1 MAQLTDLNVSP
12 YYDDFSKDKD
22 FHRILFRPGFAV
34 QAREL
39 TTLQS
44 ILQNQIEQHGN
55 HMFKEGTVVIPG
67 QLSLMMNFQTL
78 QLNGTFANET
88 INPSSFYNA
97 TNNVVITGQTSGV
110 TAKVVGFQ
118 IATSTTQP
126 MLYVQYV
133 NTGTDGTT
141 QRFANGE
148 NLTANAGITH
158 TTTYAANNASATV
171 YSPIDNTTAS
181 QSGTAV
187 ELQEGVYYIR
197 GQFVRCAPQRLV
209 LSTNTTTVTARVGFT
224 ITETLQTPETDT
236 SLTDNATG
244 SSNYA
249 AKGAHRLKITL
260 TLATKSTTATDDTNF
275 VELMRIDNGQ
285 LVGQARVTEYDVLGD
300 TLARRTFD
308 ESGSYTVRPF
318 NFDMRESTNVTARNT
333 NYQGVFQGK
342 TTTDDGGT
350 PAESLLALSCSPG
363 KAYVKGYELEKISPT
378 FKDLTK
384 ARDFNTVNTG
394 VVTHEIGNFC
404 QITNLYGQPDI
415 TFISGESTAY
425 KTVGLFDDK
434 ITTNGASSG
443 NQIGVA
449 RAKAIEYRTGVV
461 GTSAAVY
468 DLYLWDVRPFTKL
481 TLSGT
486 PSATLLSNHSSG
498 GVQVTGATSAA
509 TGFVFASGTGSDKVV
524 LTNVIGTFTVGEKI
538 KVSDSAETDSIV
550 ENSGNTDLT
559 ISEVVTHT
567 FRDTRSVFMDDNDSG
582 QDFTADAVLIPSEI
596 STGQIVFNASDANGA
611 DSNDNIVLEEDN
623 STTIALEVEK
633 IATLQNTEKNISI
646 FKLPKRVI
654 KTLLTTSNN
663 GATDTSLTVR
673 RQFIG
678 TCSSSGA
685 VSFTA
690 GSNET
695 FAAFAEKD
703 YTLTILTAGAGT
715 GVQGQVV
722 SIDGNIAGTGTASI
736 TVTDNTVLGNGA
748 KVKITATIFKSN
760 VNQRIKT
767 TSLMKQVKVTT
778 GSTDAYGTRPGDKE
792 ISLGRADAFKLVAV
806 YDSEATA
813 SAAAAPQMTITATVG
828 NFTRGEIIRGGTSG
842 AVARNIST
850 SSPMQYV
857 LTQGVGATDFQSG
870 EVITGESSGATA
882 TVGTITGGSKIIT
895 SNYVLDT
902 GQRDNFYDISR
913 IVRKVGVSPPRG
925 QLLIVFDFFGHGAG
939 EFFSVDSYSDAS
951 GQMGYGN
958 IPSYTAT
965 RVDPDEPEPTGLFPL
980 TDSIDFRPTVENIA
994 GTSETL
1000 ATVDEIT
1007 GKSFDFF
1014 HRQYDGTGASPIDT
1028 PKPAS
1033 NVTIDFEY
1041 YLGRMALLFLDDQ
1054 GEFRIQNGVSAER
1067 PQEPKP
1073 LENALKLATITLNP
1087 YTFTPDDAI
1096 IIRHKTQR
1104 FTMADIGR
1112 LKKRLE
1118 TVEYY
1123 TALSLLERDAES
1135 FEVTD
1140 KNGLNRF
1147 KSGFVVDN
1155 FGGHRVGDAKHSD
1168 YKIAMDQ
1175 IENEMRPKC
1184 VMRNAKLSESVATD
1198 AERTAASY
1206 KKTGDLITLPYTDA
1220 SFSSQPYAT
1229 RVENVQ
1235 PHLVYQWVGQI
1246 ALTPTGDEWFETEL
1260 VPPLIVNVEGNYDT
1274 VLAGVG
1280 NALGTIWNSWE
1291 TQWSGV
1297 VATRTD
1303 RFRNNN
1309 FDVTRTIQTTR
1320 TDLRR
1325 TGLVTDVV
1333 EQIDEESQ
1341 GTKVISRA
1349 MIPWLRANDIEF
1361 VGKAFKPKT
1370 RLYPFFDG
1378 VDVSKFITP
1387 KNTNFTTDTTPV
1399 AGSPLFTDAVGNID
1413 GTFNIPE
1420 SRFAGQGS
1428 NPRFKTGELEFRL
1441 SSSTVNQRQPQPVT
1455 AAQTIYSAKGIL
1467 ETEQET
1473 IVATRNA
1480 IVVQTDVSQ
1489 TTSRNSTATSI
1500 SRRPVPQ
1507 PPQETG
1513 DDGFTGEPGNDPLA
1527 QTFMVNTADTVD
1539 TGAFITKID
1548 LFFQKK
1554 DTDLPVWV
1562 EIRNVVNGYPGA
1574 KILPFGRKVLNA
1586 SEVNVSDNAT
1596 TATTFTFDSPV
1607 YLKPNL
1613 EYCFVV
1619 QTHSLD
1625 YLMWISQLGELDV
1638 SGSNRVVSKQPTLG
1652 VLFKSQNNRA
1662 WSSTPMQDAKF
1673 TLYRAKFSSGQTGR
1687 VTLHNTGIPSKR
1699 LKPNPI
1705 TLTNSSAIAIVKHED
1720 HGMYQTSNNVTISG
1734 ITSGIS
1740 TTLNTALTAADT
1752 TVVLASS
1759 TNFPSSGTVF
1769 LKIGDEIMSGS
1780 ISGVNVTSVTRGVD
1794 STTASV
1800 HNAGVTIELYMI
1812 QSVPL
1817 TELNKTHTAIANIGM
1832 NSYTVGLSTNA
1843 SISGDSTTADVG
1855 GVSIFATENYRY
1867 ELIKPVVS
1875 TLELPRTTIISK
1887 IRTTSARSPSG
1898 SESSFVTTASGSE
1911 QQVSLNENFEF
1922 DSCRMVAS
1930 TINETNEMSAK
1941 KSTFLT
1947 LEMTSDTDTLSP
1959 VVDLDRASLV
1969 CVGNQLN
1976 NIDSSSDVHPTTDYN
1991 PMTSPEGDQNAAI
2004 YITKKVALENPAT
2017 AIKVIFAAHR
2027 HSSAEIKVL
2036 FKVLRTDD
2044 ASDFDELA
2052 YTFFNTDGSPDTAVG
2067 ASLDDDDFQEYKF
2080 TAGVTDDGIGE
2091 PLSSFIQFAIKIV
2104 IQGTNAAEPPRI
2116 KDLRAL
2122 ALAT

>member
-22 FHRILFRPGFAV
+22 FHRVLFRPGFAV

-44 ILQNQIEQHGN
+44 ILQNQVEQHGN

-67 QLSLMMNFQTL
+67 QLSIMKQFQTV
-78 QLNGTFANET
+78 QLDGTFSNET
-88 INPSSFYNA
+88 VNPSSYYNQ
-97 TNNVVITGQTSGV
+97 TNNVVITGQISGV
-110 TAKVVGFQ
+110 TAKVIGFQ

-133 NTGTDGTT
+133 NTGTDGVS
-141 QRFANGE
+141 QRFVNGE
-148 NLTANAGITH
+148 NITANAGITH
-158 TTTYAANNASATV
+158 TTSYASNNASGTIF
-171 YSPIDNTTAS
+171 SPIDGTTAT
-181 QSGTAV
+181 QDGLAV
-187 ELQEGVYYIR
+187 ELQEGVYYVR
-197 GQFVRCAPQRLV
+197 GQFVRCAAQRLV
-209 LSTNTTTVTARVGFT
+209 LSTNSNAVTARVGFS
-224 ITETLQTPETDT
+224 ITETLSTPEIDT

-260 TLATKSTTATDDTNF
+260 TLDSRTTSSTADSNF
-275 VELMRIDNGQ
+275 VELMRIENGTM
-285 LVGQARVTEYDVLGD
+285 VGQARVTEYDVLGD

-318 NFDMRESTNVTARNT
+318 NFDMRESTNITARNT
-333 NYQGVFQGK
+333 NYQGVFAGK

-350 PAESLLALSCSPG
+350 PDESLLSLHVSPG

-378 FKDLTK
+378 FKDLPK
-384 ARDFNTVNTG
+384 ARDFNSVNTG

-404 QITNLYGQPDI
+404 QITNIFGQPDI

-425 KTVGLFDDK
+425 KTIGLFDDK
-434 ITTNGASSG
+434 IVTNGTSSG

-449 RAKAIEYRTGVV
+449 RGKAIEYRTGVV

-486 PSATLLSNHSSG
+486 PSGTLLANHASG
-498 GVQVTGATSAA
+498 GVQVTGVTSAA
-509 TGFVFASGTGSDKVV
+509 TGYVFASGTGSGKVV
-524 LTNVIGTFTVGEKI
+524 LTTVVGTFAVGEKI
-538 KVSDSAETDSIV
+538 KASDSGEANKIV
-550 ENSGNTDLT
+550 ENVANADLT
-559 ISEVVTHT
+559 ITEVVTHT
-567 FRDTRSVFMDDNDSG
+567 FKDCRSIFMDDTDSG

-703 YTLTILTAGAGT
+703 YTLSILTAGAGS
-715 GVQGQVV
+715 GVQGQIV
-722 SIDGNIAGTGTASI
+722 SVDGNIAGTGTASI

-767 TSLMKQVKVTT
+767 TNLMKQVKVVT
-778 GSTDAYGTRPGDKE
+778 GGTDAFGTRPGDKE

-806 YDSEATA
+806 YDSETTDDAV
-813 SAAAAPQMTITATVG
+813 APQMTITATVG
-828 NFTRGEIIRGGTSG
+828 NFTRGEIIRGKLSG

-850 SSPMQYV
+850 SSPIQYV
-857 LTQGVGATDFQSG
+857 LIQGVGATDFTSG
-870 EVITGESSGATA
+870 EIVTGDSSGATA
-882 TVGTITGGSKIIT
+882 TVGTISAGDKVIT

-913 IVRKVGVSPPRG
+913 IVRKVGVSSPRG
-925 QLLIVFDFFGHGAG
+925 KLLVVYDFFGHGAG

-951 GQMGYGN
+951 AQMGYGN

-994 GTSETL
+994 GTSESV
-1000 ATVDEIT
+1000 AAVDEIT
-1007 GKSFDFF
+1007 GNSFDFF
-1014 HRQYDGTGASPIDT
+1014 SRQYDGTGASPIDT

-1033 NVTIDFEY
+1033 NVSIDFEY
-1041 YLGRMALLFLDDQ
+1041 YLGRMALIFLDDQ
-1054 GEFRIQNGVSAER
+1054 GSFRIQNGVSAER

-1087 YTFTPDDAI
+1087 YTFTPEDAI
-1096 IIRHKTQR
+1096 IVRHKTQR
-1104 FTMADIGR
+1104 FTMTDIGR

-1135 FEVTD
+1135 FEITD

-1155 FGGHRVGDAKHSD
+1155 FGGHRVGDAKHQD
-1168 YKIAMDQ
+1168 YKIAVDQ
-1175 IENEMRPKC
+1175 ENNELRPKC
-1184 VMRNAKLSESVATD
+1184 VMRNAKLSESVSTD
-1198 AERTAASY
+1198 AERSAANY
-1206 KKTGDLITLPYTDA
+1206 QKTGDLITLPYTSVAFTDN
-1220 SFSSQPYAT
+1220 PYAT

-1235 PHLVYQWVGQI
+1235 PHLVYQWVGQVV
-1246 ALTPTGDEWFETEL
+1246 LSPSGDEWFETEL
-1260 VPPLIVNVEGNYDT
+1260 TPPLIVNVEGNYDT
-1274 VLAGVG
+1274 ILAGVG

-1303 RFRNNN
+1303 GWRNNN

-1325 TGLVTDVV
+1325 TGLTTNVV

-1349 MIPWLRANDIEF
+1349 MIPWLRANAVEF
-1361 VGKAFKPKT
+1361 EGKAFKPKT
-1370 RLYPFFDG
+1370 RVYAFFDG

-1387 KNTNFTTDTTPV
+1387 KNTNFTTAVTPI
-1399 AGSPLFTDAVGNID
+1399 AGSPLFTDAVGSVE
-1413 GTFNIPE
+1413 GTFGIPE

-1441 SSSTVNQRQPQPVT
+1441 T
-1455 AAQTIYSAKGIL
+1455 ASDTNTKIPLPITAGQSIYSAKGIL

-1473 IVATRNA
+1473 IIATRNA
-1480 IVVQTDVSQ
+1480 IVVQQGVSQ
-1489 TTSRNSTATSI
+1489 TTSRNSTSTTTSR
-1500 SRRPVPQ
+1500 SMRPD
-1507 PPQETG
+1507 EG
-1513 DDGFTGEPGNDPLA
+1513 DDGNSGDPLA
-1527 QTFMVNTADTVD
+1527 QTIMINHDGLKD
-1539 TGAFITKID
+1539 TGCFLTKID
-1548 LFFQKK
+1548 LYFQKK
-1554 DTDLPVWV
+1554 DTDLPVWIEV
-1562 EIRNVVNGYPGA
+1562 RNVVNGYPGG
-1574 KILPFGRKVLNA
+1574 KILPFGRKVLNS

-1596 TATTFTFDSPV
+1596 TATQFTFDSPV
-1607 YLKPNL
+1607 FLKPSV

-1619 QTHSLD
+1619 QTASLD

-1638 SGSNRVVSKQPTLG
+1638 SGSNRVVSKQPSLG

-1662 WSSTPMQDAKF
+1662 WSPTPMQDAKF
-1673 TLYRAKFSSGQTGR
+1673 TMYRAKFDFANKGN
-1687 VTLHNTGIPSKR
+1687 VTLHNTGLDSKR

-1705 TLTNSSAIAIVKHED
+1705 TLTNSSAIAIIKHQD
-1720 HGMYQTSNNVTISG
+1720 HGMYQSTNNVTVTGVDSG
-1734 ITSGIS
+1734 IE
-1740 TTLNTALTAADT
+1740 TTLNTALTAEDT

-1759 TNFPSSGTVF
+1759 SNFPSSGTVF
-1769 LKIGDEIMSGS
+1769 LKIGSEILSGS
-1780 ISGVNVTSVTRGVD
+1780 ISGTNVTSVTRGVEG
-1794 STTASV
+1794 TATV
-1800 HNAGVTIELYMI
+1800 HNAGVVIELYMI
-1812 QSVPL
+1812 HSVPL
-1817 TELNKTHTAIANIGM
+1817 TEINKTHTAIANIGL
-1832 NSYTVGLSTNA
+1832 NTFTVALSTNA
-1843 SISGDSTTADVG
+1843 AIDGDSTTADVG
-1855 GVSIFATENYRY
+1855 GVSVFATENYRF
-1867 ELIKPVVS
+1867 ELMKPVVS
-1875 TLELPRTTIISK
+1875 TLELPRTK
-1887 IRTTSARSPSG
+1887 IVANSRTTSSRSPSG
-1898 SESSFVTTASGSE
+1898 SESSFIITAAGNE
-1911 QQVSLNENFEF
+1911 QQVSLNENFKF
-1922 DSCRMVAS
+1922 DSTRMIAS
-1930 TINETNEMSAK
+1930 TVNETNEMDAT

-1947 LEMTSDTDTLSP
+1947 LGMTSDTDTLSP
-1959 VVDLDRASLV
+1959 VVDLDRASIV
-1969 CVGNQLN
+1969 CVANSIN

-2017 AIKVIFAAHR
+2017 ALKVIFAAHR

-2044 ASDFDELA
+2044 ASDFDEIA
-2052 YTFFNTDGSPDTAVG
+2052 FDFFNTDGSPDSTVG
-2067 ASLDDDDFQEYKF
+2067 ASLDDDDFQEYKY

-2091 PLSSFIQFAIKIV
+2091 PLPSFIQFAIKVV
-2104 IQGTNAAEPPRI
+2104 IQGTNAAEPPRL
-2116 KDLRAL
+2116 KDFRAL